1 MMNSELY
8 MNLSSLNKKIAVAG
22 HVCLDIIP
30 PFDGPKKNFDKL
42 ILPGKL
48 IEVGPP
54 IISTGGAVSN
64 TGLALHRLGVPT
76 ILIGKIGSD
85 FFGKIILDLLNSQ
98 DPALTKG
105 MVLSAKSN
113 TSYTVVI
120 SPPGS
125 DRLFLHCP
133 GANDDFSATDL
144 RDIDL
149 GGIHIFHFGY
159 PPLMRRM
166 YQSEGRELEALFRW
180 VQNQG
185 VTTSLDLAKPDPES
199 EAGRVD
205 WRLILERVLPFV
217 DIFLPSVDEI
227 LFMLHRDIFHSLTQK
242 HGEINFIKFL
252 DTELLDNLADT
263 LIKMGSNVVAIKLG
277 DQGLY
282 LRTGKNIQRLAGAM
296 EDSTNEI
303 TRWSERQLIAPCF
316 HTNVI
321 GTTGTGD
328 CTVAG
333 LLAGVTLRVN
343 PVDALR
349 LAVGVGACCTENLD
363 ATSGIPSLNL
373 VYNRINV
380 GWKCRDLHINKPGWK
395 WLKDQ
400 FIWQGPRDKTAN
412 NL

>member
-1 MMNSELY
+1 MNSDLY
-8 MNLSSLNKKIAVAG
+8 MNLSNLNKKIVVAG

-48 IEVGPP
+48 IEVGPA

-64 TGLALHRLGVPT
+64 TGLALHRLGAPT

-125 DRLFLHCP
+125 DRLFLHFP
-133 GANDDFSATDL
+133 GANDDFRATDL
-144 RDIDL
+144 QDIHL
-149 GGIHIFHFGY
+149 GGFQIFHFGY

-166 YQSEGRELEALFRW
+166 YQNEGRELEALFRW

-185 VTTSLDLAKPDPES
+185 ITTSLDLAKPDPES

-296 EDSTNEI
+296 EDSTIEI

-333 LLAGVTLRVN
+333 LLAGITLRVN

-363 ATSGIPSLNL
+363 ATCGVPSLNM

-380 GWKCRDLHINKPGWK
+380 GWKSRDLQINKPGWK

-400 FIWQGPRDKTAN
+400 SIWQGPRDKAAN
-412 NL
+412 NH

>member
-1 MMNSELY
+1 MMNSDHY
-8 MNLSSLNKKIAVAG
+8 KNLSNLNKKIAVAG

-30 PFDGPKKNFDKL
+30 PFDGPQKKIDKL

-48 IEVGPP
+48 NEVGPA

-64 TGLALHRLGVPT
+64 TGLALHRLGIPT
-76 ILIGKIGSD
+76 VLMGKIGSD

-105 MVLSAKSN
+105 MVMSAKSH
-113 TSYTVVI
+113 TSYTVII

-125 DRLFLHCP
+125 DRLFLHFP
-133 GANDDFSATDL
+133 GANDDFGATDL
-144 RDIDL
+144 QDIHL
-149 GGIHIFHFGY
+149 GGFQIFHFGY

-166 YQSEGRELEALFRW
+166 YQNEGRELEALFRW

-185 VTTSLDLAKPDPES
+185 ITTSLDLAKPDPES

-205 WRLILERVLPFV
+205 WRLILERVLPLV

-227 LFMLHRDIFHSLTQK
+227 LFMLHQDIFHSLTQK
-242 HGEINFIKFL
+242 HGEVNFIKFL
-252 DTELLDNLADT
+252 DTELLDYLADT
-263 LIKMGSNVVAIKLG
+263 LIKLGSNVVAIKLG

-282 LRTGKNIQRLAGAM
+282 LRTGNNIQRLAGAT
-296 EDSTNEI
+296 DSTNEI
-303 TRWSERQLIAPCF
+303 TQWSERQLIAPCF

-333 LLAGVTLRVN
+333 LLAGLTLGVN

-363 ATSGIPSLNL
+363 ATSGVPSLNL
-373 VYNRINV
+373 VYDRIDA

-395 WLKDQ
+395 WLQDQ
-400 FIWQGPRDKTAN
+400 FIWQGPRDKAIN

>member
-1 MMNSELY
+1 MMNSDHY
-8 MNLSSLNKKIAVAG
+8 KALSNLNKKIAVAG

-30 PFDGPKKNFDKL
+30 PFDSPQKKFDKL

-48 IEVGPP
+48 IEVGPA

-64 TGLALHRLGVPT
+64 TGLALHRLGIPT
-76 ILIGKIGSD
+76 VLMGKIGSD

-98 DPALTKG
+98 GHALTKG
-105 MVLSAKSN
+105 MVMSAKSH
-113 TSYTVVI
+113 TSYTVII

-125 DRLFLHCP
+125 DRLFLHFP
-133 GANDDFSATDL
+133 GANDDFRATDL
-144 RDIDL
+144 QDIHL
-149 GGIHIFHFGY
+149 GGFHIFHFGY

-166 YQSEGRELEALFRW
+166 YQNEGRELEALFRW

-185 VTTSLDLAKPDPES
+185 ITTSLDLAKPDPES

-227 LFMLHRDIFHSLTQK
+227 LFMLHRDIFHSFTQK
-242 HGEINFIKFL
+242 HGEVNFIKFL

-277 DQGLY
+277 DQGFY
-282 LRTGKNIQRLAGAM
+282 LRTGNNIQRLAGAT
-296 EDSTNEI
+296 DSTNEI
-303 TRWSERQLIAPCF
+303 TQWSERQLIAPCF

-333 LLAGVTLRVN
+333 LLAGLTLGVN

-363 ATSGIPSLNL
+363 ATSGVPSLNL
-373 VYNRINV
+373 VYDRINA

-395 WLKDQ
+395 WLQDQ
-400 FIWQGPRDKTAN
+400 SIWQGPRDKAVN

>member
-1 MMNSELY
+1 MINSGLY
-8 MNLSSLNKKIAVAG
+8 KNLSNLNKKIAVAG
-22 HVCLDIIP
+22 HICLDIIP
-30 PFDGPKKNFDKL
+30 PFDDPKKNFDKL

-48 IEVGPP
+48 IQVGPA

-64 TGLALHRLGVPT
+64 TGLALYRLGVQT
-76 ILIGKIGSD
+76 ILMGKIGSD
-85 FFGKIILDLLNSQ
+85 FFGKIILDLLKTQ

-105 MVLSAKSN
+105 MVMSAKSN

-125 DRLFLHCP
+125 DRIFLHFP
-133 GANDDFSATDL
+133 GANDDFDATDL
-144 RDIDL
+144 RDIGL
-149 GGIHIFHFGY
+149 GGVHIFHFGY

-166 YQSEGRELEALFRW
+166 YQNGGRELEALFRW

-185 VTTSLDLAKPDPES
+185 ITTSLDLAKPDPKS

-205 WRLILERVLPFV
+205 WKLILERVLPFV
-217 DIFLPSVDEI
+217 DIFIPSVDEI
-227 LFMLHRDIFHSLTQK
+227 LYMLHRDIFHSLTQK
-242 HGEINFIKFL
+242 HGEFNFIKFL
-252 DTELLDNLADT
+252 DTELLDSLADT

-282 LRTGKNIQRLAGAM
+282 LRTGKKIQRLAGVTDPAD
-296 EDSTNEI
+296 ETKL
-303 TRWSERQLIAPCF
+303 WSDRQLLAPCF

-333 LLAGVTLRVN
+333 LLTGVTLGVS
-343 PVDALR
+343 PVDALT

-363 ATSGIPSLNL
+363 ATSGVPSLNI
-373 VYNRINV
+373 VYNRINA
-380 GWKCRDLHINKPGWK
+380 GWKCRDLHIKRPGWK
-395 WLKDQ
+395 WLKDRS
-400 FIWQGPRDKTAN
+400 IWQGPRDKDSK

>member
-1 MMNSELY
+1 MVSSDLY
-8 MNLSSLNKKIAVAG
+8 KNFSDLNKKIAVAG

-30 PFDGPKKNFDKL
+30 PFDGPKKNFNKL

-48 IEVGPP
+48 IEVGPA

-64 TGLALHRLGVPT
+64 TGLALHRLGVPAT
-76 ILIGKIGSD
+76 LIGKIGSG
-85 FFGKIILDLLNSQ
+85 FFGKIILELLNSH
-98 DPALTKG
+98 DPNLTKS
-105 MVLSAKSN
+105 MVISAKSN

-120 SPPGS
+120 SPPGT

-144 RDIDL
+144 HDIDFD
-149 GGIHIFHFGY
+149 GVHIFHFGY

-166 YQSEGRELEALFRW
+166 YQNEGRELASLFQW

-185 VTTSLDLAKPDPES
+185 MTTSLDLAKPDPES
-199 EAGRVD
+199 EAGCVD

-242 HGEINFIKFL
+242 HGEVNFIKFL
-252 DTELLDNLADT
+252 DTELLDNLADI
-263 LIKMGSNVVAIKLG
+263 LIKMGSNLVAIKLG

-282 LRTGKNIQRLAGAM
+282 LRTAKNIQCLAGAT
-296 EDSTNEI
+296 DSTHEI
-303 TRWSERQLIAPCF
+303 TRWSDRQLIAPCF

-333 LLAGVTLRVN
+333 LLAGVALGVN

-349 LAVGVGACCTENLD
+349 LAVGVGACCTEKLD
-363 ATSGIPSLNL
+363 ATSGVPPLDL
-373 VYNRINV
+373 VFGRINA
-380 GWKCRDLHINKPGWK
+380 GWKCRDLQIKKPGWK
-395 WLKDQ
+395 WLQDQSIWIGPKDT
-400 FIWQGPRDKTAN
+400 DSTD
-412 NL
+412 L